1 MTWGFYLSKGPL
13 ATVCRMIK
21 GIGGTVRRP
30 EAALGRRCRLVGKR
44 KQQTEQEVVAKGV
57 SGG

>member
-1 MTWGFYLSKGPL
+1 
-13 ATVCRMIK
+13 MIK